1 MNIRVNIFFYKIL
14 FLNRGFLVV
23 NLISSFVNSDDP
35 FKAAANG
42 ARVVP
47 AIVVVTVVFV
57 MTSFCNKVE
66 TVVTALVVTA
76 VVVTTEVVVAS
87 TTILFMLFVIA
98 DFDQS
103 ATRAPAPIKID
114 GITKIIQPAG
124 AT

>member
-1 MNIRVNIFFYKIL
+1 ML
-14 FLNRGFLVV
+14 
-23 NLISSFVNSDDP
+23 
-35 FKAAANG
+35 
-42 ARVVP
+42 P

-57 MTSFCNKVE
+57 MTSFCIKVE

-87 TTILFMLFVIA
+87 TMILLMLFVTA

-114 GITKIIQPAG
+114 GITKIIHPAG